1 MISNVIWMMIS
12 HILSRGSF
20 IFSGMLIARYLDK
33 ADFASYSYLL
43 LTATMIA
50 IYSAMGIGITTTKF
64 YANIDSKETESPVA
78 TLALV
83 SCVLSILVVLIFF
96 IFNQIFIPSN
106 VDIPILVMAIIIFSM
121 SLDIYTGSAL
131 IGLEKFKQLA
141 FVSIFSTIINMITVI
156 FSIYN
161 KNVYIS
167 MVGLAVASTLQV
179 IFNSSLVIYNLKVY
193 KFYSLL
199 KVKWHHLIRIFH
211 AIGPMLFVSIIAA
224 SGTWI
229 IGRLIISENSEKAI
243 SEFSLFSIG
252 LQWYSIAL
260 FLPTMISKVILPQLI
275 KRPNSS
281 SNKLLKFN
289 MLIVSISCL
298 LFAIFGFF
306 AEPMIALFYGSEFKI
321 PRGLIFAY
329 LFAAVVAS
337 PANIIGNALI
347 ARNKEKEWLLI
358 VICSFGTIL
367 LIGILGVHYGAW
379 MGAAALIASSLVLVL
394 ISIYYLEHNKKII

>member
-1 MISNVIWMMIS
+1 MVNNVIWMMVS

-33 ADFASYSYLL
+33 TDFASYSYLL

-64 YANIDSKETESPVA
+64 YANIESKETESPIA

-83 SCVLSILVVLIFF
+83 SFVLAILVVLIFF

-106 VDIPILVMAIIIFSM
+106 VDIPILVMAIIILSM

-141 FVSIFSTIINMITVI
+141 VVSIFSTFINLVAVV

-167 MVGLAVASTLQV
+167 MVGLAIASTLQV
-179 IFNSSLVIYNLKVY
+179 VFNSFLVVYNLKVY
-193 KFYSLL
+193 KVYSSL
-199 KVKWHHLIRIFH
+199 KVRWYHLIKIFH
-211 AIGPMLFVSIIAA
+211 TIGPMLFVSIIAA

-281 SNKLLKFN
+281 SKELLRFN
-289 MLIVSISCL
+289 ILIVSIICL

-306 AEPMIALFYGSEFKI
+306 AEPMIASFYGLEFRI
-321 PRGLIFAY
+321 PKGLIFAY
-329 LFAAVVAS
+329 LFAAVIAS

-358 VICSFGTIL
+358 VMCSFGTIL
-367 LIGILGVHYGAW
+367 LVGTLGVQYGAW
-379 MGAAALIASSLVLVL
+379 MGVSALIASSLVLVIL
-394 ISIYYLEHNKKII
+394 SLYYLEYTNKNT